1 MLSLSCSYQSLLSF
15 PFFLKFHIP
24 TLNTSHSHASDLHRK
39 FEFFFLKS
47 QTLHVF
53 NAERDLSYP
62 VPSVFLWLTLE
73 LVIQG
78 DNRLLQHR
86 DIGKLSFHEKKF
98 TAMPP
103 PKKQDKGKQTFSCPV
118 TPFWFKGDLSR
129 SLGVSYLSH
138 TD

>member
-1 MLSLSCSYQSLLSF
+1 MHQTYTENL
-15 PFFLKFHIP
+15 
-24 TLNTSHSHASDLHRK
+24 D
-39 FEFFFLKS
+39 FFFLKS

-53 NAERDLSYP
+53 NVERDLSYP

-86 DIGKLSFHEKKF
+86 DIGKLSFHEKKL

-103 PKKQDKGKQTFSCPV
+103 PQKKTRQVQT
-118 TPFWFKGDLSR
+118 DLF
-129 SLGVSYLSH
+129 LSS
-138 TD
+138 DPLLV